1 MDLHQILITHNRAWT
16 KGELVFFLIVFAVA
30 ALLAVRWVRKG
41 RIRKGQ
47 AVSGLLALIFLA
59 VVYAS
64 TVFTRTSGIRQ
75 YQLELFWSWK
85 EIWHIGKNG
94 RLGSLPHNLLVQE
107 NLLNMIILFP
117 LGILLPFI
125 RNRKVSWWEGLFV
138 GLAVSAS
145 IEILQLV
152 LCRGL
157 FEWDDMVHNGIGCMA
172 GSILSDLVWK
182 IWKKGRTGD
191 SRNKK

>member
-1 MDLHQILITHNRAWT
+1 METF
-16 KGELVFFLIVFAVA
+16 KGIKFNSHDEYFKSPAGAVMTGSPVTLRVLVPH
-30 ALLAVRWVRKG
+30 
-41 RIRKGQ
+41 
-47 AVSGLLALIFLA
+47 GLDAYGVTL
-59 VVYAS
+59 
-64 TVFTRTSGIRQ
+64 
-75 YQLELFWSWK
+75 
-85 EIWHIGKNG
+85 
-94 RLGSLPHNLLVQE
+94 RLWEDGQE

-125 RNRKVSWWEGLFV
+125 RNRKVRWWEGLFV

-157 FEWDDMVHNGIGCMA
+157 FEWDDMIHNGIGCMA
-172 GSILSDLVWK
+172 GSILSDFVWK
-182 IWKKGRTGD
+182 IWEKGRTGD

>member
-1 MDLHQILITHNRAWT
+1 MDLHQIMITHNRAWT
-16 KGELVFFLIVFAVA
+16 KRELVFFLLVLTVA
-30 ALLAVRWVRKG
+30 LICSVRWVRKG
-41 RIRKGQ
+41 RISKGQ
-47 AVSGLLALIFLA
+47 AVSGLLALVFLA
-59 VVYAS
+59 IVYAS
-64 TVFTRTSGIRQ
+64 TVFTRTPGIRQ

-85 EIWHIGKNG
+85 EIWHIGKCG

-107 NLLNMIILFP
+107 NLLNMILLFP

-152 LCRGL
+152 LRRGL
-157 FEWDDMVHNGIGCMA
+157 FEWDDMIHNGIGCMA
-172 GSILSDLVWK
+172 GCVLADF
-182 IWKKGRTGD
+182 IWKLWKNAKDRRQ
-191 SRNKK
+191 S

>member
-1 MDLHQILITHNRAWT
+1 MDERGTGLFPDCVYCGSTAGWQM
-16 KGELVFFLIVFAVA
+16 GQ
-30 ALLAVRWVRKG
+30 
-41 RIRKGQ
+41 KGQ
-47 AVSGLLALIFLA
+47 DPEGTGCQRIAGTHFSGSCLCFYRIYQNIRDKAVSVG
-59 VVYAS
+59 
-64 TVFTRTSGIRQ
+64 T
-75 YQLELFWSWK
+75 WK
-85 EIWHIGKNG
+85 KIWHNGKNG
-94 RLGSLPHNLLVQE
+94 GLGSLPHNLLVQE

-125 RNRKVSWWEGLFV
+125 RNRKVRWWEGLFV

-157 FEWDDMVHNGIGCMA
+157 FEWDDMIHNGIGCMA

>member
-1 MDLHQILITHNRAWT
+1 MDLHQIMITHNRAWT
-16 KGELVFFLIVFAVA
+16 KRELVFFLIAFTVAV
-30 ALLAVRWVRKG
+30 LLAVRWVRKG
-41 RIRKGQ
+41 RIRRGQ
-47 AVSGLLALIFLA
+47 AASGLLALIFLA
-59 VVYAS
+59 IVYAS

-85 EIWHIGKNG
+85 EIWHIGKCG
-94 RLGSLPHNLLVQE
+94 RPASLPHDLLVQE
-107 NLLNMIILFP
+107 NLLNMILLFP

-125 RNRKVSWWEGLFV
+125 KDRKVSWWEGLFV

-157 FEWDDMVHNGIGCMA
+157 FEWDDMIHNGIGCMA
-172 GSILSDLVWK
+172 GSALADF
-182 IWKKGRTGD
+182 IWKKCRTGD
-191 SRNKK
+191 SCNKK